1 MAAKKDPAASRE
13 SKTVKRKPMKSSEE
27 RNLLKTIEDFLHFDE
42 QSLREQGVLVQ
53 REMNKKLIKF
63 PLKNGKFV
71 TVKSGS
77 LMTFF
82 KFGNLI
88 ALKKSNKMFELLIDQ
103 DHIEAVFKDFSPEQ
117 LKRNESS
124 KRNFFK
130 PKSRTAMMKL
140 HEMKNKRK
148 INEENAKKY
157 RVGNKFSDT
166 LNELFGSSQFFF
178 VRIPNEKFENFN

>member
-124 KRNFFK
+124 KRNSAYCEGTSTYISYMRELPTTRINTIFVCAKARVTAFF
-130 PKSRTAMMKL
+130 
-140 HEMKNKRK
+140 
-148 INEENAKKY
+148 Y
-157 RVGNKFSDT
+157 WT
-166 LNELFGSSQFFF
+166 LGHL
-178 VRIPNEKFENFN
+178 IL